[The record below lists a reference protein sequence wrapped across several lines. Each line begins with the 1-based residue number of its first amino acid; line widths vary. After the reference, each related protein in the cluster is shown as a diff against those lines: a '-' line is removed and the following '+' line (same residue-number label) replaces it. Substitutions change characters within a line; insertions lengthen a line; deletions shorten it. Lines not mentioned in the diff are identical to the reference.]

1 MLSEQPQETSAIA
14 CLSGLQGWKLPAAG
28 YFISSISAVK
38 PSGQGGSMVT
48 MDHKQTSGMWF

>member
-14 CLSGLQGWKLPAAG
+14 CLSGLEGWKLPAAG

-48 MDHKQTSGMWF
+48 MDHKQTSGM